1 MDTKPIHNFIDIA
14 KKDKKA
20 ELEISVLPGIIQTKD
35 TADRILSAIKTVS
48 LGPPTETSLLRIT
61 YPDNIRVEVET
72 PQQIQRVCTTASFKG
87 VPVLVQRKTF
97 YQGEKNIDLPD
108 VYSRIRLRLEET
120 IRKDWEASPN
130 DPRVSSIRLLNRLS
144 FISIDEF
151 FRIDFSMVK
160 SRKDKKHS
168 LRDVLHEQHIYELEI
183 EFVDRTTSVKSE
195 VVTQSL
201 FKIINTILQAYQ
213 QSEFLL
219 TPTDQERY
227 IQEFRMSKLAFY
239 NPVTLERRTLKKERP
254 HNIWNDYTV
263 TVKADG
269 ERFGLYVARD
279 KKVLRINK
287 QNKVVWTGL
296 RTTDDAFI
304 GDFVDGE
311 YIPQKNL
318 FCIFDIYRYKG
329 RDIQSLPLMKGTE
342 PTESRLGY
350 ASLFSK
356 DIGTKFIT
364 ESTTNPIRIETK
376 LFLAGD
382 GKVMEDAI
390 KELLSTEFEYQT
402 DGLIFTPRK
411 SPVAPR
417 NMVKGSTWTA
427 VYKWKPPHQNSID
440 FLLKLGDE
448 KTYDAVQD
456 TMVRKG
462 ELYVGRSS
470 YDSILY
476 PCETLT
482 GEYAPK
488 QLPSDLQ
495 KLADTNTYIPSLFQP
510 SNPRDPEAY
519 RIFVPID
526 EKGLAFDEEANRVD
540 DNTIIECSYNL
551 DEQRWKVMRTRY
563 DKTYE
568 YRILNKTQYGNERS
582 VADNIWSSIHIPVS
596 EQMISNFASTPV
608 DDSQEDE
615 VYYKEEINRKARIL
629 QPSYMFH
636 NKVKDSL
643 YAEVVK
649 DGSTLLEFGV
659 GKAGDYPR
667 WKRTRVG
674 KVVGID
680 PATRGLKEA
689 CTRYLQDK
697 EKNPSDYRPAVLF
710 IQGSMTEP
718 LYEQESQK
726 YKILSGAE
734 KATTKYLE
742 QFEDIKKFDSSSSQF
757 NIHYACESEEVF
769 RAFVKNIDT
778 HTKES
783 FFGTCLDGQT
793 VYSLLMGK
801 QTHIFTNG
809 KDVGGEFSKE
819 YDDKQTWVEEFG
831 MPIRVSLESLDKPTK
846 EYLVPFGKVQEIMK
860 EHGFDLKESIMFSEL
875 YTRQNDFTL
884 TPEQQTYSF
893 LNRTFIFVRGEKP
906 KAPEPEPNDEAPAP
920 VPEKKTRKL
929 KKGLAET
936 KGEKPVLFSQPG
948 EDKGEFRTFSNQAE
962 YPIQISD
969 VRYPTVEHYFQA
981 QKAKEFGDDEIYK
994 KMLDTPSGKAVKAL
1008 GKKVKNFQKEVWDA
1022 KRLEIMMHGVKA
1034 KFVQHPE
1041 LQKQLL
1047 ETGDKQIGE
1056 ADARDSFW
1064 GIGTSENTDK
1074 SVDPTKWKGQNR
1086 LGKILM
1092 ALRDEFKQ
1100 E

>member
-1 MDTKPIHNFIDIA
+1 MDTKSIHNFIDIA

-20 ELEISVLPGIIQTKD
+20 EFECSVLPGIIQTKD
-35 TADRILSAIKTVS
+35 TADRIISAIKTVS
-48 LGPPTETSLLRIT
+48 LGPPTETTILRIF

-72 PQQIQRVCTTASFKG
+72 PQHIQRVCSTSSFKG
-87 VPVLVQRKTF
+87 VPVIVERKTQ
-97 YQGEKNIDLPD
+97 YQGVKNIDLPD
-108 VYSRIRLRLEET
+108 IYSRFRLRLEET

-130 DPRVSSIRLLNRLS
+130 DPRVSSIRLLNRRS
-144 FISIDEF
+144 FITMDEL
-151 FRIDFSMVK
+151 FRIDFAMVK

-168 LRDVLHEQHIYELEI
+168 LRDVLKEQHIYELEI
-183 EFVDRTTSVKSE
+183 EFVNKITTMSSE
-195 VVTQSL
+195 VVTNSL
-201 FKIINTILQAYQ
+201 LKVINTILQAYQ

-254 HNIWNDYTV
+254 HNIWSDYTV

-287 QNKVVWTGL
+287 QNKVTWTGL
-296 RTTDDAFI
+296 RTTDDAYI

-329 RDIQSLPLMKGTE
+329 RDIHSLPLMKGTE
-342 PTESRLGY
+342 PAESRLGC
-350 ASLFSK
+350 ASLFAK
-356 DIGTKFIT
+356 DISTKFIT

-382 GKVMEDAI
+382 GKVMEESI
-390 KELLSTEFEYQT
+390 KQLLSTEFEYET
-402 DGLIFTPRK
+402 DGLIFTPRL

-417 NMVKGSTWTA
+417 TLVKGSTWTT
-427 VYKWKPPHQNSID
+427 VYKWKPPYQNSID
-440 FLLKLGDE
+440 FLLKLGNE
-448 KTYDAVQD
+448 TTYDPVQD

-462 ELYVGRSS
+462 ELYIGRSS

-482 GEYAPK
+482 GEYVPK
-488 QLPSDLQ
+488 QLPADLQ
-495 KLADTNTYIPSLFQP
+495 KLTETSTYIPSLFQP
-510 SNPRDPEAY
+510 SSPRDPEAY
-519 RIFVPID
+519 RIMVPVD
-526 EKGLAFDEEANRVD
+526 DKGLAFDEEANRVE
-540 DNTIIECSYNL
+540 DNTIIECSYDL
-551 DEQRWKVMRTRY
+551 ETQRWKVMRTRY

-582 VADNIWSSIHIPVS
+582 VADNIWSSIHIPVG
-596 EQMISNFASTPV
+596 EEMLSNFASIPI

-615 VYYKEEINRKARIL
+615 IYYKEEMNRKARIL
-629 QPSYMFH
+629 QPSYEFH
-636 NKVKDSL
+636 NKVKDGL
-643 YAEVVK
+643 YADVVK
-649 DGSTLLEFGV
+649 QTLLEFGV
-659 GKAGDYPR
+659 GKGGDFIR
-667 WKRTRVG
+667 WKRTRVA

-680 PATRGLKEA
+680 PAIRGLKEA

-697 EKNPSDYRPAVLF
+697 EKHPSDFRPAVLF
-710 IQGSMTEP
+710 IEGTMTEP
-718 LYEQESQK
+718 LYEQASQK

-742 QFEDIKKFDSSSSQF
+742 QFEDIKKFDASSSQF
-757 NIHYACESEEVF
+757 TIHYACESEETF
-769 RAFVKNIDT
+769 RAFVKNIDM
-778 HTKES
+778 HTKET
-783 FFGTCLDGQT
+783 FFGTCLDGKT
-793 VYSLLMGK
+793 VYSLLIGK

-809 KDVGGEFSKE
+809 KDVGGEFTKQYE
-819 YDDKQTWVEEFG
+819 DKQSWVEEFG
-831 MPIRVSLESLDKPTK
+831 MAINVSLESLDKPTK
-846 EYLVPFGKVQEIMK
+846 EYLVPFGKVTEIMK
-860 EHGFDLKESIMFSEL
+860 EHGFDLKESNMFSEL
-875 YTRQNDFTL
+875 YTRQTKLTL

-893 LNRTFIFVRGEKP
+893 LNRTFVFTRGEKP
-906 KAPEPEPNDEAPAP
+906 IPKPEPNDEPAP
-920 VPEKKTRKL
+920 VPDKPKRKL
-929 KKGLAET
+929 KKGGEAV
-936 KGEKPVLFSQPG
+936 EKPVLFSQPG

-962 YPIQISD
+962 YPIQIED
-969 VRYPTVEHYFQA
+969 VRYPSVEHYFQA
-981 QKAKEFGDDEIYK
+981 MKAKEFGDEIYK
-994 KMLDTPSGKAVKAL
+994 KILETPSGKAVKAL
-1008 GKKVKNFQKEVWDA
+1008 GKKVKNFHKEIWDA
-1022 KRLEIMMHGVKA
+1022 KRLEIMMRGVKA

-1047 ETGDKQIGE
+1047 ETGDRQIGE

-1074 SVDPTKWKGQNR
+1074 SADPSKWKGQNR

-1092 ALRDEFKQ
+1092 ALRDEFSSSK
-1100 E
+1100 

>member
-1 MDTKPIHNFIDIA
+1 MDVKSIHNFIDIA

-20 ELEISVLPGIIQTKD
+20 ELECSVLPGIIQTKD

-72 PQQIQRVCTTASFKG
+72 PQQIQRVCSTASFKG

-130 DPRVSSIRLLNRLS
+130 DPRVGSIRLLNRRS
-144 FISIDEF
+144 FTSIDEF

-168 LRDVLHEQHIYELEI
+168 LRDVLREQHIYELEI

-195 VVTQSL
+195 VITQSL
-201 FKIINTILQAYQ
+201 FKIINTILQSYQ

-254 HNIWNDYTV
+254 HNIWTDYTV

-296 RTTDDAFI
+296 RTTDDSYI

-329 RDIQSLPLMKGTE
+329 RDVHSLPLMKGDD
-342 PTESRLGY
+342 PAQSRLGC
-350 ASLFSK
+350 ASLFAK
-356 DIGTKFIT
+356 DISTKFIT

-382 GKVMEDAI
+382 GKVMEESI
-390 KELLSTEFEYQT
+390 QQLLNTEFEYQT
-402 DGLIFTPRK
+402 DGLVFTPRL
-411 SPVAPR
+411 SPVAPK
-417 NMVKGSTWTA
+417 NVLKGSTWTT

-440 FLLKLGDE
+440 FLLKLSNDQ
-448 KTYDAVQD
+448 TYDPVQD
-456 TMVRKG
+456 TQVRKG
-462 ELYVGRSS
+462 ELYVSRSS
-470 YDSILY
+470 FDSILY

-482 GEYAPK
+482 GEYVPK

-519 RIFVPID
+519 RILVPVD
-526 EKGLAFDEEANRVD
+526 DKGLAFDEEANRVD
-540 DNTIIECSYNL
+540 DNTIIECAYNL
-551 DEQRWKVMRTRY
+551 EEQRWKVMRTRY

-568 YRILNKTQYGNERS
+568 YRILNKYQYGNDRA
-582 VADNIWSSIHIPVS
+582 VADNIWSSIHIPVT
-596 EQMISNFASTPV
+596 EEMISNFASTPV

-615 VYYKEEINRKARIL
+615 VYYKEEMNRKARIL
-629 QPSYMFH
+629 QPSYEFH
-636 NKVKDSL
+636 NKVKDGL
-643 YAEVVK
+643 YAAVVK

-819 YDDKQTWVEEFG
+819 YDDKQSWVEEFG
-831 MPIRVSLESLDKPTK
+831 MPIKVSLESFDKPTK
-846 EYLVPFGKVQEIMK
+846 EYLVPFGKVTEIMK
-860 EHGFDLKESIMFSEL
+860 EHGFDLKESDMFSEL
-875 YTRQNDFTL
+875 YTRQTKFTL

-893 LNRTFIFVRGEKP
+893 LNRTFVFVRGDKP
-906 KAPEPEPNDEAPAP
+906 KPLEPEPNDEAPAP

-929 KKGLAET
+929 KKGGGET
-936 KGEKPVLFSQPG
+936 TGEKPVLFSQPG

-969 VRYPTVEHYFQA
+969 VRYPSVEHYFQA
-981 QKAKEFGDDEIYK
+981 QKAKEFGDEETYK

-1008 GKKVKNFQKEVWDA
+1008 GKKVTNFHKEVWDA
-1022 KRLEIMMHGVKA
+1022 KRLEIMMRGVKA

-1047 ETGDKQIGE
+1047 ETGDRQIGE
-1056 ADARDSFW
+1056 ADARSSFW

-1074 SVDPTKWKGQNR
+1074 SADPTKWKGQNR

-1092 ALRDEFKQ
+1092 ALRDEFKL
-1100 E
+1100 